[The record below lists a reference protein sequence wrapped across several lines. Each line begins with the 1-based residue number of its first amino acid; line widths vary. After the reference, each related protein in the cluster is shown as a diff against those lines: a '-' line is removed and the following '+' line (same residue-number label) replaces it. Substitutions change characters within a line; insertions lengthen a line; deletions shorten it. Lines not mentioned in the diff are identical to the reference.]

1 MLEVVVPTQDTE
13 KRRASLRPQE
23 SLLRKFIECGVLQ
36 PVGAI
41 RVDNRVVW
49 VNPFLVGSNI
59 GFTLD
64 EPTAYAV
71 QLAVRKKD
79 RKKPDCLLYAR
90 PEHERTGL
98 ITTEGAVTIE
108 IGGTVW
114 KFPFID
120 AKGIGFASTVYRELN
135 TRAKKTTF
143 VSPSDTAPRVSRGDT
158 YGLCNEEWALYDAS
172 IANKLLSLDIMAV
185 PTIAIAE
192 IHEVL
197 GPEGVISVDEAKNS
211 HLVAKGTVPVVQF
224 RAFTTPFRMLDLME
238 SIYREIFSDEFT
250 FYELPFDNMLKRY
263 ILLQHI
269 VNQEQLAGPGV
280 FLPDHI
286 VPDYLTRENLGQIAA
301 YLQLIPPYL
310 ERMSIRLGRQLG
322 KLHRAGIVHN
332 YLHPGHNVLLD
343 GSFLDFDGAEENAT
357 GVEKYNES
365 KEFLRDWRSSTLRF
379 FIDSIRGLF
388 DLSID
393 PTTYIKMA
401 ESAYI
406 KTLCG
411 K

>member
-13 KRRASLRPQE
+13 KRGASLRPQE

-71 QLAVRKKD
+71 QLAVRKED

-90 PEHERTGL
+90 PGHGRTGL
-98 ITTEGAVTIE
+98 ITTEGGVIIAIE
-108 IGGTVW
+108 GTVW

-143 VSPSDTAPRVSRGDT
+143 VSPSDTAPRGRDNT
-158 YGLCNEEWALYDAS
+158 HGLCTKDWALHDAT
-172 IANKLLSLDIMAV
+172 IANKLLSLGIMAV

-197 GPEGVISVDEAKNS
+197 GPEGVLSVDKAKKR
-211 HLVAKGTVPVVQF
+211 HLVAEETVPVVQF
-224 RAFTTPFRMLDLME
+224 RAFTTPFRM
-238 SIYREIFSDEFT
+238 
-250 FYELPFDNMLKRY
+250 
-263 ILLQHI
+263 
-269 VNQEQLAGPGV
+269 
-280 FLPDHI
+280 
-286 VPDYLTRENLGQIAA
+286 
-301 YLQLIPPYL
+301 
-310 ERMSIRLGRQLG
+310 
-322 KLHRAGIVHN
+322 
-332 YLHPGHNVLLD
+332 
-343 GSFLDFDGAEENAT
+343 
-357 GVEKYNES
+357 
-365 KEFLRDWRSSTLRF
+365 
-379 FIDSIRGLF
+379 
-388 DLSID
+388 
-393 PTTYIKMA
+393 
-401 ESAYI
+401 
-406 KTLCG
+406 
-411 K
+411 